1 MKKEASQSSQS
12 QSSTLGEKLAA
23 IGVYSLCSSSML
35 VVNKLAVAAIPLP
48 TVVSGA
54 QLVSSAA
61 IPLVMQ
67 ACGAPV
73 IGKMTAARVVPYALY
88 TTMFAAGLFANMKAL
103 LLTNVGA
110 VIAAR
115 CCLPLIVSAIEYS
128 FMGRSWPNKRS
139 MVSLV
144 RLFFFTHVF
153 KKTRDERSSRRRVLS
168 LSISILRP
176 LFRKLTRELSFSF
189 ALSLSLFFKSG
200 GVVFFAYLYVAQD
213 SGVSVEG
220 SEGFTWLFIWWMLL
234 ALQMTY
240 GKWITGAIEMTQ
252 WERVFYTNAF
262 AVPPNVVIWYFS
274 DDSSPSKAHVMD
286 HLDSYQKNMLLLSC
300 VIGVCISYSGWR
312 CRTVVTAT
320 TFTLVGV
327 VNKMATIAFTMIVWP
342 KETTF
347 TKVVVLIFCVLFGLL
362 YQEAP
367 MKAKKEGLI
376 EGGKGAT
383 ESNVVSIRSPRTHV
397 HAK

>member
-1 MKKEASQSSQS
+1 
-12 QSSTLGEKLAA
+12 
-23 IGVYSLCSSSML
+23 
-35 VVNKLAVAAIPLP
+35 
-48 TVVSGA
+48 
-54 QLVSSAA
+54 
-61 IPLVMQ
+61 
-67 ACGAPV
+67 
-73 IGKMTAARVVPYALY
+73 MT
-88 TTMFAAGLFANMKAL
+88 
-103 LLTNVGA
+103 
-110 VIAAR
+110 
-115 CCLPLIVSAIEYS
+115 
-128 FMGRSWPNKRS
+128 
-139 MVSLV
+139 
-144 RLFFFTHVF
+144 
-153 KKTRDERSSRRRVLS
+153 
-168 LSISILRP
+168 
-176 LFRKLTRELSFSF
+176 
-189 ALSLSLFFKSG
+189 
-200 GVVFFAYLYVAQD
+200 QD
-213 SGVSVEG
+213 SGIAVEG
-220 SEGFTWLFIWWMLL
+220 SEGFMWLFIWWMLL

-240 GKWITGAIEMTQ
+240 GKWMTSAIEMTQ

-262 AVPPNVVIWYFS
+262 AVPPNMVIWYFS

-347 TKVVVLIFCVLFGLL
+347 AKVIALIFCVLFGLL

-367 MKAKKEGLI
+367 MKKKEGMI

-383 ESNVVSIRSPRTHV
+383 ESNIVSIRSPRAHV

>member
-1 MKKEASQSSQS
+1 
-12 QSSTLGEKLAA
+12 
-23 IGVYSLCSSSML
+23 
-35 VVNKLAVAAIPLP
+35 
-48 TVVSGA
+48 
-54 QLVSSAA
+54 
-61 IPLVMQ
+61 
-67 ACGAPV
+67 
-73 IGKMTAARVVPYALY
+73 
-88 TTMFAAGLFANMKAL
+88 
-103 LLTNVGA
+103 
-110 VIAAR
+110 
-115 CCLPLIVSAIEYS
+115 
-128 FMGRSWPNKRS
+128 
-139 MVSLV
+139 
-144 RLFFFTHVF
+144 
-153 KKTRDERSSRRRVLS
+153 
-168 LSISILRP
+168 
-176 LFRKLTRELSFSF
+176 
-189 ALSLSLFFKSG
+189 
-200 GVVFFAYLYVAQD
+200 
-213 SGVSVEG
+213 
-220 SEGFTWLFIWWMLL
+220 MLL

-383 ESNVVSIRSPRTHV
+383 ESNVVNIRSPRTHV